1 MGKLKSPIL
10 ILGEG
15 ITEFFYF
22 NSLKDSFRDIQIEPD
37 RPKNSSLSELEIK
50 IDNAINNG
58 YQKIFCVIDM
68 DNKKEENERRKYQQ
82 MRKKYAEPI
91 SKPKNGIYC
100 EVYFFETHPC
110 TELFFLYYFAYTSK
124 PFSNQ
129 PDLLK
134 ELNKHCKYEKTRDF
148 FLKCKGLHSY
158 FEKNGGS
165 LEDAIKNAEQSIS
178 ARKNGER
185 DYTFSELGEMLK
197 EFRK

>member
-22 NSLKDSFRDIQIEPD
+22 NSLKDSFRNIQIEPD
-37 RPKNSSLSELEIK
+37 RPKNSSLSELEFK

-58 YQKIFCVIDM
+58 YRKIFCVVDM
-68 DNKKEENERRKYQQ
+68 DNKTEDSEKRKYQQ
-82 MRKKYAEPI
+82 LRKKYAEPI
-91 SKPKNGIYC
+91 SKPKSGIYC
-100 EVYFFETHPC
+100 EVQFFETHPC
-110 TELFFLYYFAYTSK
+110 TELFFLYYFGYTSK

-129 PDLLK
+129 PALLQ
-134 ELNKHCKYEKTRDF
+134 ELNKHCKYEKTKDF

-158 FEKNGGS
+158 FEKNGGN
-165 LEDAIKNAEQSIS
+165 LENAIKNAEHSITS
-178 ARKNGER
+178 RNHGER
-185 DYTFSELGEMLK
+185 DYTFSEIGEMLK